1 MKPLYIFAIV
11 LGVLL
16 SLQPARA
23 STVDVVKVDN
33 YIINPITAQYIIDAI
48 SDAEAAGRECVIIE
62 LDTPGGLL
70 DATRDIVKKELN
82 AKVPVIVYIS
92 PSGSGARSAG
102 VFITMASNIAAMAP
116 GTHIGAAHPVSPGQE
131 GEGCGKLFETM
142 KEKEKEEKEKKE
154 KEDEEK
160 KGADEEG
167 DEEVAPVKE
176 SEKVPEPS
184 DIMSEKILNDTSA
197 WIRTIALYRG
207 KNAEW
212 AVKSVRESASIDA
225 DEALEENVVDMIC
238 GSLDE
243 LLEKIDGREVVTA
256 AGPKKLDTKGASIN
270 TTDMNYRQRVLS
282 TLSNPNIMYILF
294 MLGTAG
300 LFIEFRT
307 PGIGF
312 PGIGGAICLI
322 LAFFGSQT
330 LPVNYAGVLLIFLAF
345 ALFVAETM
353 IVSYGLLTLGGMVCL
368 FIGSLMLIESPEAFM
383 GVSLNIILPVVL
395 GIGLIVLFLMSV
407 VVKSQRRRV
416 ATGIEGIV
424 GHAGVADSRIDPEGT
439 VFIHGEIW
447 SAESKE
453 VIEKGEKVRVIGS
466 EGLKLFVEK
475 KRDIEG

>member
-1 MKPLYIFAIV
+1 LRINPLYISAIV
-11 LGVLL
+11 LSGFL
-16 SLQPARA
+16 SVRPARA
-23 STVDVVKVDN
+23 SSVDVVKVDN

-70 DATRDIVKKELN
+70 EATRDIVKKQLN
-82 AKVPVIVYIS
+82 AKVPVIVYIA
-92 PSGSGARSAG
+92 PSGSRAGSAG
-102 VFITMASNIAAMAP
+102 VFITMASDIAAMAP
-116 GTHIGAAHPVSPGQE
+116 GTHIGAAHPVSPGQG
-131 GEGCGKLFETM
+131 GEGCGKLFEAM
-142 KEKEKEEKEKKE
+142 KEKEQEKEEKEVG
-154 KEDEEK
+154 EK
-160 KGADEEG
+160 KGAAEEEAG
-167 DEEVAPVKE
+167 VKKQKEVKE
-176 SEKVPEPS
+176 EKKADPS

-207 KNAEW
+207 RNVEW

-256 AGPKKLDTKGASIN
+256 AGPKKLHTKGASIN

-282 TLSNPNIMYILF
+282 ALSNPNIMYILF

-407 VVKSQRRRV
+407 VVKSQRRTS

-453 VIEKGEKVRVIGS
+453 AIEKGEKVRVIGS

-475 KRDIEG
+475 KKE